1 MYFASWCSMCFCIV
15 LFDGF
20 CTGHFVMVPLNF
32 THFHRLQHS
41 FFKHRFN
48 IYLTKK
54 KQGPFIASR
63 TCFICNKETEQLPV

>member
-1 MYFASWCSMCFCIV
+1 MCFCIV

-20 CTGHFVMVPLNF
+20 CTGHFVMVPLKF

-54 KQGPFIASR
+54 SKDR
-63 TCFICNKETEQLPV
+63 L